1 MASPEQLTAESPPA
15 GPKAPSLL
23 DSLTGLRGLAA
34 ILVFCFHYTTFQM
47 VFASGGGLEFAPL
60 TRPMWLTM
68 SGNFAVGSFFILSG
82 FVLALTTRP
91 GTSMAN
97 FCAKRVGKLFPVYFV
112 TSVLAIAAIVLIGM
126 PISATN
132 IVLHLTLLQS
142 WVPFQDIYHGVN
154 PVTWSLSTEAF
165 FYLLFPTALFL
176 VHRLGTR
183 ALWWLLGAAVFL
195 EFALPLYVMHYFT
208 VAALPGHET
217 FMSTG
222 SRGGDLAYWF
232 TLPFPPYRFLEFLV
246 GMIGCVLL
254 TRGALPRVRTCW
266 AWSLCAVA
274 YAIGTYT
281 TGPLQRTSVG
291 LVPLAVLVVA
301 LAQADMDGRPSLLRR
316 KLFVELGKLSYGM
329 YAIQLLV
336 FLPTAPF
343 LVRWLS
349 SALGVSE
356 TTLGQPLWKACIMAG
371 YFGLIV
377 LLAVPLYRYVEVP
390 AYDYAKRLYRDREPS
405 PMFAAPVAAATAV
418 LAPAATSTS
427 VGGRSL

>member
-1 MASPEQLTAESPPA
+1 MVIPQQARPPQPPPERTAAEPGPQRPGPPA
-15 GPKAPSLL
+15 LL

-34 ILVFCFHYTTFQM
+34 ILVFCFHYSTFQM
-47 VFASGGGLEFAPL
+47 VFADGGGLEFASL
-60 TRPMWLTM
+60 HRPQWLTM

-82 FVLALTTRP
+82 FVLALTTLP

-112 TSVLAIAAIVLIGM
+112 TSVLAIAAILLIGM
-126 PISATN
+126 PISTGN

-165 FYLLFPTALFL
+165 FYLLFPLALFL
-176 VHRLGTR
+176 VRRLGTR
-183 ALWWLLGAAVFL
+183 TLWWLLGTAVLL
-195 EFALPLYVMHYFT
+195 EFSLPLYVMHYFT
-208 VAALPGHET
+208 VGDLPGHET

-222 SRGGDLAYWF
+222 SKGGDLAYWF

-246 GMIGCVLL
+246 GMIACVLL
-254 TRGALPRVRTCW
+254 TRGVLPRVRPGW
-266 AWSLCAVA
+266 AWTLCAVA

-281 TGPLQRTSVG
+281 PGPLQRTAIG

-301 LAQADMDGRPSLLRR
+301 LAQADLDGRPSLLRR

-343 LVRWLS
+343 LLRWLS
-349 SALGVSE
+349 SVLEVPE
-356 TTLGQPLWKACIMAG
+356 TTLGGPLWKAGVMAA
-371 YFGLIV
+371 YFGLII
-377 LLAVPLYRYVEVP
+377 LLAVPLYRYIEVP
-390 AYDYAKRLYRDREPS
+390 AYDYAKRLYRNRKGSEL
-405 PMFAAPVAAATAV
+405 FAAPAEGQ
-418 LAPAATSTS
+418 PS
-427 VGGRSL
+427 